1 MISKSLFSSFIEK
14 YYLTGRTETAKISI
28 KDNVMKCNFQ
38 GGDASL
44 NVLGTIIL
52 NDIDLP
58 DGELNLFESTSKI
71 LKLFTA
77 LDDQIEIKYIKG
89 QTVVGDEIKNIEL
102 IDSTKTINFTLA
114 DSTLLDDP
122 KKMTKKLIYDIEFD
136 LTDSFI
142 NEYLRSKAAL
152 SEAIEFGLRPDKK
165 GAGIEIVIN
174 YSSNNVNN
182 IVIPVA
188 VTKMGTIDTLIF
200 DANILRDI
208 LTANKN
214 IPGKIEVLAQGM
226 LKISFESAVFK
237 NEYYLLGKKA

>member
-1 MISKSLFSSFIEK
+1 M
-14 YYLTGRTETAKISI
+14 
-28 KDNVMKCNFQ
+28 
-38 GGDASL
+38 
-44 NVLGTIIL
+44 
-52 NDIDLP
+52 
-58 DGELNLFESTSKI
+58 FESTSKI

-122 KKMTKKLIYDIEFD
+122 KKMTKKLTYDIEFD

-152 SEAIEFGLRPDKK
+152 SEAIEFGLRTDKK
-165 GAGIEIVIN
+165 SKGIEIVIN

-182 IVIPVA
+182 IVIPVS
-188 VTKMGTIDTLIF
+188 VTKMGAIDTLIF

-226 LKISFESAVFK
+226 LKISFESSAFK